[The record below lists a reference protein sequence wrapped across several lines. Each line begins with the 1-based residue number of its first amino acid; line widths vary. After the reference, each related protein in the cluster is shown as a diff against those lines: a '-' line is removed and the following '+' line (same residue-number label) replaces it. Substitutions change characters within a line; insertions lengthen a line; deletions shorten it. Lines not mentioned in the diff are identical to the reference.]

1 VNKKVV
7 FDEDQE
13 PDTPVLSRDAG
24 SATTTFEKKKGFA
37 SAPDVKK
44 KKRDIFSSNAQDEEE
59 YGENELLVRE
69 EFLADGGEEVC
80 EIRLHGQC
88 FFFSFF

>member
-1 VNKKVV
+1 M

-13 PDTPVLSRDAG
+13 PDAPVLSRDAG
-24 SATTTFEKKKGFA
+24 TATTTFEKKKGLA
-37 SAPDVKK
+37 SSPDAKN
-44 KKRDIFSSNAQDEEE
+44 KKRDIFSSNAQDEE

-80 EIRLHGQC
+80 ETRLRL
-88 FFFSFF
+88 FN